1 MTRTQAAPGTR
12 GWAFITGGTRGI
24 GRGLVEAFAAE
35 GREVVFTYLSSVD
48 SADGLVHQL
57 ALTGARATGH
67 QCDCT
72 DEAAVAT
79 LAATLVRERGAPA
92 VVINNAG
99 VTQDAPV
106 LRMTSTQWHEV
117 IRANLDSAFFV
128 TRHFV
133 ESMVEAGDGVILQ
146 MSSVTGIKGNP
157 GQVNYAATKAGMV
170 GMTRTL
176 ALELARFN
184 VRVNAV
190 LPGFIETEMVKRIPE
205 AQLTGI
211 RRGIPMRRMG
221 RVEEVAAMC
230 RFLASTDAGYVTGQ
244 TFVIDGGLTA

>member
-1 MTRTQAAPGTR
+1 MTQAAPGTR

-35 GREVVFTYLSSVD
+35 GRDVVFTYRSSVD
-48 SADGLVHQL
+48 TADGLERQL
-57 ALTGARATGH
+57 ALTGGRATGQ

-79 LAATLVRERGAPA
+79 LAAALIRERGAPA
-92 VVINNAG
+92 VVVNNAG
-99 VTQDAPV
+99 ITQDGP
-106 LRMTSTQWHEV
+106 LMRMTSAQWHDV
-117 IRANLDSAFFV
+117 VHANLDSAFYV

-146 MSSVTGIKGNP
+146 MSSVTGIKGNV
-157 GQVNYAATKAGMV
+157 GQVNYAATKAGLL

-211 RRGIPMRRMG
+211 RRTIPMRRMG
-221 RVEEVAAMC
+221 RVQEVAAMC
-230 RFLASTDAGYVTGQ
+230 RFLASPEAAYVTGQ
-244 TFVIDGGLTA
+244 SFVIDGGLAA

>member
-1 MTRTQAAPGTR
+1 MIQSAPATR

-24 GRGLVEAFAAE
+24 GRGLVETFTAE
-35 GREVVFTYLSSVD
+35 GRDVVFTYRSSVD
-48 SADGLVHQL
+48 SADGLERQL
-57 ALTGARATGH
+57 ALTGRRATGY

-79 LAATLVRERGAPA
+79 LAAALVRERGAPA

-99 VTQDAPV
+99 ITQDAPL

-117 IRANLDSAFFV
+117 VRANLDSVFYV

-133 ESMVEAGDGVILQ
+133 ESMVEAGDGVILH

-157 GQVNYAATKAGMV
+157 GQVNYAATKAGML

-190 LPGFIETEMVKRIPE
+190 LPGFIETEMVGRIPE
-205 AQLTGI
+205 AQLTSL

-221 RVEEVAAMC
+221 RVQDVAAMC
-230 RFLASTDAGYVTGQ
+230 RFLASEDAGYVTGQ
-244 TFVIDGGLTA
+244 SFVIDGGLSA